1 MSVKRQDTGACP
13 VCGRALSKWT
23 THVTLKSGEQ
33 VCRDCENV
41 VRVKFPVTYG
51 RKDKRYSEKRVDPL
65 SDLTLGEFRSE
76 MDKAVEYVE
85 QLRKE
90 YGFDAVFKV
99 EKIKMEPHGWFRP
112 PLIFAEGRTIYGFFD
127 IKDKIKV
134 VRRGEGVTAEIKGI
148 DRKTGGE
155 KDAVDWEH
163 RAEAGYPCTMVF
175 SQKDLMV
182 APGDMIVK

>member
-65 SDLTLGEFRSE
+65 SDLTLGEFRAE

-85 QLRKE
+85 QLRA
-90 YGFDAVFKV
+90 DQC
-99 EKIKMEPHGWFRP
+99 HQ
-112 PLIFAEGRTIYGFFD
+112 
-127 IKDKIKV
+127 
-134 VRRGEGVTAEIKGI
+134 RGSPCSRQV
-148 DRKTGGE
+148 
-155 KDAVDWEH
+155 
-163 RAEAGYPCTMVF
+163 AGHAQNGCLG
-175 SQKDLMV
+175 S
-182 APGDMIVK
+182 